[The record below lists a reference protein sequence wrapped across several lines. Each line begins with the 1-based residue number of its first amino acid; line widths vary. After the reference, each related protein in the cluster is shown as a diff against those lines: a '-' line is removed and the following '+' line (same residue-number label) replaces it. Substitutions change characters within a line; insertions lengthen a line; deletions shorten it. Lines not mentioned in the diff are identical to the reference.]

1 MTAHPGRQAIP
12 APESHRPEQAAG
24 GAPNGSAA
32 LLTADDVAA
41 KLGVTKRWVYAET
54 RAGRIPHVRLGPRYV
69 RYREQAIDGWLA
81 DLERGAPGNGPGGLP
96 HG

>member
-1 MTAHPGRQAIP
+1 MSAQAGGRRHSAR
-12 APESHRPEQAAG
+12 SDHRPEPAS
-24 GAPNGSAA
+24 NGSTR
-32 LLTADDVAA
+32 LLDAGDVAA

-69 RYREQAIDGWLA
+69 RYREQAIDAWLEA
-81 DLERGAPGNGPGGLP
+81 LERGAPGPRPGGPP